1 MEKQLFEKIT
11 SGRPGE
17 NGVNFFKEVRRK
29 EMCQD
34 WPYMFCTRE
43 RASSA
48 VIKTNEKDR
57 AKDRRSAREIAGLLA
72 GRRFMERFR
81 FKANRS

>member
-1 MEKQLFEKIT
+1 MFEKIT

-48 VIKTNEKDR
+48 AIKTNEKTAQRIEDPR
-57 AKDRRSAREIAGLLA
+57 GK
-72 GRRFMERFR
+72 
-81 FKANRS
+81 

>member
-1 MEKQLFEKIT
+1 VEKQLFEKIT

-34 WPYMFCTRE
+34 WHY
-43 RASSA
+43 
-48 VIKTNEKDR
+48 
-57 AKDRRSAREIAGLLA
+57 
-72 GRRFMERFR
+72 
-81 FKANRS
+81 